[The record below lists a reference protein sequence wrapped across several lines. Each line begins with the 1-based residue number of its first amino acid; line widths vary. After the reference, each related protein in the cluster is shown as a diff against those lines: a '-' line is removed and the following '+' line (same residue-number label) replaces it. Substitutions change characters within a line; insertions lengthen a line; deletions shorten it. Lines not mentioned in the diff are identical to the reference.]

1 MSLVAPAPAE
11 GHVLDLFLKPRHV
24 AIVGLSRSAV
34 GGPVSV
40 LTTLQDFGYAGR
52 VSVINPSMVDQPG
65 VRAYPS
71 LDDLPEPADL
81 AIVSVARHLV
91 LDVLRDCVRN
101 RIPAALVIT
110 QGFAD
115 ADETGRHLQDEM
127 VALARET
134 GLRIL
139 GPNTIGVANARDR
152 FTSSFIEL
160 ERDETPIGQ
169 IAQSG
174 LFMMGHH
181 IVNNE
186 PAGFSVAIDL
196 GNACDIDLVDA
207 LEYLE
212 RDDGIRVIQ
221 CHLEGITDGRGF
233 LEAAGRI
240 TREKPI
246 VALKAGRSRGGEKAV
261 ASHTGAAAGESAVY
275 RAAFRKAGVLEA
287 ESAEELRLLS
297 KALVTYR
304 PPRGRRV
311 AVMTFSGGGA
321 ILSIDAIEGAGLTLA
336 TLSEDTRA
344 ALRGFFPDWLEID
357 NPVDIWIPV
366 SRDLHGSYPKILELL
381 LRDPAVD
388 AVICIYCSYRLPK
401 YDAFD
406 CSGHIRALAASY
418 PDKPILGWSY
428 GLDISGFTR
437 SVEADGNA
445 MVFPSLDAAAKT
457 LDKLAQVGER
467 RAQAP
472 QVTVPHFEVETTV
485 ASKALAGA
493 REAGRSALFVEGLEI
508 LSAYGLPVADWAFV
522 RSEEEAVLAARR
534 MQEPFCLKVVA
545 DALSHKSDSGG
556 IRLGL
561 QGEAALRAA
570 YAALC
575 DDVRRYS
582 AEAEIAGVLVQ
593 EMAPK
598 GHEVMIGAKR
608 DPVFG
613 PCIVAG
619 AGGIHTE
626 YLDDFAFRIAP
637 LSEAEARDMLA
648 ELRIAQILAGVRGE
662 APCDL
667 DSIVDCLLRLSQL
680 VSTHE
685 EIAEIDVNP
694 LIVNAAGAIA
704 VDARIM
710 LSAGREV

>member
-1 MSLVAPAPAE
+1 MSLAAPKPAE

-24 AIVGLSRSAV
+24 AIIGLSRSAV

-52 VSVINPSMVDQPG
+52 VSIINPSMAAESG
-65 VRAYPS
+65 ANAYAS

-81 AIVSVARHLV
+81 AVVSVARHLV
-91 LDVLRDCVRN
+91 LDVLKDCVRN

-115 ADETGRHLQDEM
+115 ADETGRKMQDQM

-139 GPNTIGVANARDR
+139 GPNTIGVANARDS

-160 ERDETPIGQ
+160 QKDDAPIGQ

-181 IVNNE
+181 IINNE

-196 GNACDIDLVDA
+196 GNACDIGPVEA
-207 LEYLE
+207 LDYFEQ
-212 RDDGIRVIQ
+212 DDGIRVIQ
-221 CHLEGITDGRGF
+221 CHLEGIADGRAF
-233 LEAAGRI
+233 LETAARV
-240 TREKPI
+240 TRSKPI
-246 VALKAGRSRGGEKAV
+246 VALKAGRSKGGERAV
-261 ASHTGAAAGESAVY
+261 ASHTGAAAGETAVY
-275 RAAFRKAGVLEA
+275 RAAFEKAGVIEA
-287 ESAEELRLLS
+287 ETAEELRLFS

-321 ILSIDAIEGAGLTLA
+321 ILSIDAVEGAGLSLA
-336 TLSEDTRA
+336 TLSEETRT
-344 ALRGFFPDWLEID
+344 ALCPLFPDWLEVD

-381 LRDPAVD
+381 LRDPSVD

-401 YDAFD
+401 YADFD
-406 CSGHIRALAASY
+406 CSAHIRRLAAAY
-418 PDKPILGWSY
+418 PDKPILGWTY

-445 MVFPSLDAAAKT
+445 VVFPSLESAAKT
-457 LDKLAQVGER
+457 LDKLAQAGEVMSR
-467 RAQAP
+467 DAAVPAPRLDADRAAVSARLTQAAED
-472 QVTVPHFEVETTV
+472 QRDT
-485 ASKALAGA
+485 
-493 REAGRSALFVEGLEI
+493 LFVEGLRTLED
-508 LSAYGLPVADWAFV
+508 YGIPVSSWRFVESEDAAVAAAADMIA
-522 RSEEEAVLAARR
+522 
-534 MQEPFCLKVVA
+534 PFCLKVVA

-556 IRLGL
+556 IKLGL
-561 QGEAALRAA
+561 RDEAALRAA
-570 YAALC
+570 YADLQAT
-575 DDVRRYS
+575 VGKHNPS
-582 AEAEIAGVLVQ
+582 AAIAGVLVQ

-619 AGGIHTE
+619 AGGIYTE
-626 YLDDFAFRIAP
+626 YLEDFAFRIAP
-637 LSEAEARDMLA
+637 LSETEARGMLA
-648 ELRIAQILAGVRGE
+648 ELRLARILAGVRGE
-662 APCDL
+662 LPCDL
-667 DSIVDCLLRLSQL
+667 DSLVDCLVRLSQM
-680 VSTHE
+680 VCDHS
-685 EIAEIDVNP
+685 EIAEIDINP
-694 LIVNAAGAIA
+694 LIVGPAGAVA
-704 VDARIM
+704 VDARI
-710 LSAGREV
+710 LLELGS